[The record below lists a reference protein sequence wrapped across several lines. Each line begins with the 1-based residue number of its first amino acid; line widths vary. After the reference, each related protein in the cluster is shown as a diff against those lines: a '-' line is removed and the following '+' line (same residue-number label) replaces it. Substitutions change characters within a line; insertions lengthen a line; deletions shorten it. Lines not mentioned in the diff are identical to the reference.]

1 MRINLDRCLEGAKT
15 IVWEAVDLL
24 QTYYGGEGKSGAQTL
39 SIRNYPGDLVTTADL
54 AVNQYIVEA
63 LQRVFPDPAFGY
75 LTEENDKSRMIPVS
89 RPWVWVLDPIDGT
102 RDFIEKT
109 GQFTLHLA
117 LLHGQVPLLALVAVP
132 AEGKLYSAI
141 KGQGAFVE
149 SRSPWNVVQNQSK
162 SSQSQSQFESRSQS
176 QSEPESPP
184 LLPSPVRVSSRY
196 ELTDLK
202 LVIGRNGRYPRFA
215 TFLDAFPIKKRVWGG
230 SLGYKIVQI
239 LEQKGDVYLSLSG
252 RSAPKDW
259 DLAAPDLILQEAG
272 GKLSREDGFSL
283 RYNQGDPSQWGCL
296 IGSNGTCHSQL
307 CEAANRILQEWMSF

>member
-24 QTYYGGEGKSGAQTL
+24 QTYYGGEGESGAQAL
-39 SIRNYPGDLVTTADL
+39 NIRDYPGDLVTTADL

-63 LQRVFPDPAFGY
+63 LQRVFPDSAFGY

-149 SRSPWNVVQNQSK
+149 YRSSWNIDLDQSTSTSTSTSK
-162 SSQSQSQFESRSQS
+162 F
-176 QSEPESPP
+176 EPESPP
-184 LLPSPVRVSSRY
+184 LLPSPVRVSSRH

-215 TFLDAFPIKKRVWGG
+215 TFLDAFPVKQRVWGG

-272 GKLSREDGFSL
+272 GKLSREDGFPL

-296 IGSNGTCHSQL
+296 IGSNRTCHSQL
-307 CEAANRILQEWMSF
+307 CEAANRILKEWMSF